1 MSVVQWLA
9 AIRLEV
15 DVSSGRGPG
24 RESDQDIKLE
34 EIMHP
39 AVTITPQ
46 ASEREALKLLLENNV
61 PGVPVVDEEGLL
73 VGFVTDGHLL
83 ASALPEY
90 LKVMADVSFVSE
102 AGDRWVEY
110 FAGSAERPVSDVMST
125 EVSQVELGTSEVVVA
140 HKMVHDGVSS
150 VVVTEGGKVIGVVN
164 RLDLF
169 AAVIG
174 AEPG

>member
-1 MSVVQWLA
+1 
-9 AIRLEV
+9 V
-15 DVSSGRGPG
+15 DVSSERGSR
-24 RESDQDIKLE
+24 RETDQDIQIE
-34 EIMHP
+34 EIMRP
-39 AVTITPQ
+39 AVTVTPD
-46 ASEREALKLLLENNV
+46 ASEREALKILLENNV

-83 ASALPEY
+83 ASALPKY
-90 LKVMADVSFVSE
+90 LTIMEDVSFVSE

-110 FAGSAERPVSDVMST
+110 FAGSAERSVGEVMST
-125 EVSQVELGTSEVVVA
+125 DVSQVELGTSEVVVA

-174 AEPG
+174 AKPD

>member
-1 MSVVQWLA
+1 MNNERA
-9 AIRLEV
+9 PR
-15 DVSSGRGPG
+15 
-24 RESDQDIKLE
+24 RETDRDIKLE

-39 AVTITPQ
+39 AVSITPDT
-46 ASEREALKLLLENNV
+46 SEREALKVLLENEI
-61 PGVPVVDEEGLL
+61 PGVPVVDREGLL

-102 AGDRWVEY
+102 AGDRWVDY
-110 FAGSAERPVSDVMST
+110 FAESADRPVSEVMST
-125 EVSQVELGTSEVVVA
+125 QVSQIELGKSEVVAA

-150 VVVTEGGKVIGVVN
+150 VIVTDNGKVVGIVT

-174 AEPG
+174 AKSD

>member
-1 MSVVQWLA
+1 MSS
-9 AIRLEV
+9 E
-15 DVSSGRGPG
+15 RGPR
-24 RESDQDIKLE
+24 RETDQDIRLE
-34 EIMHP
+34 EIMRP
-39 AVTITPQ
+39 AVTITPD
-46 ASEREALKLLLENNV
+46 ASEREALKVLLENNV

-102 AGDRWVEY
+102 AGDQWVDY
-110 FAGSAERPVSDVMST
+110 FAGSAEKPVSEVMST
-125 EVSQVELGTSEVVVA
+125 EVSQVELGKSEVVVA

-150 VVVTEGGKVIGVVN
+150 VVVTEGGKVVGVVN

-174 AEPG
+174 AKPG

>member
-1 MSVVQWLA
+1 MSS
-9 AIRLEV
+9 E
-15 DVSSGRGPG
+15 RGPR
-24 RESDQDIKLE
+24 RETDQDIRLE
-34 EIMHP
+34 EIMRP
-39 AVTITPQ
+39 AVTITPD
-46 ASEREALKLLLENNV
+46 ASEREALKVLLENNV

-102 AGDRWVEY
+102 AGDQWVDY
-110 FAGSAERPVSDVMST
+110 FAGSAEKPVSEVMST

-150 VVVTEGGKVIGVVN
+150 VVVTQEGKVVGIVN

-174 AEPG
+174 AKPG

>member
-1 MSVVQWLA
+1 
-9 AIRLEV
+9 V
-15 DVSSGRGPG
+15 DVPSERGPG
-24 RESDQDIKLE
+24 RETDQDIQIE
-34 EIMHP
+34 EIMRP
-39 AVTITPQ
+39 VVTITPD

-61 PGVPVVDEEGLL
+61 PGVPVVDEEGSL
-73 VGFVTDGHLL
+73 VGFVSDGHLL

-102 AGDRWVEY
+102 AGDRWVDY
-110 FAGSAERPVSDVMST
+110 FAGSAERPVSEVMT
-125 EVSQVELGTSEVVVA
+125 TDVSQVELGLSEVVVA

-150 VVVTEGGKVIGVVN
+150 VVVTEGGKVVGVVN

-174 AEPG
+174 AKSD

>member
-1 MSVVQWLA
+1 MSS
-9 AIRLEV
+9 E
-15 DVSSGRGPG
+15 RGPR

-34 EIMHP
+34 EIMRP
-39 AVTITPQ
+39 AVAITPD
-46 ASEREALKLLLENNV
+46 ASEREALKVLLENDI
-61 PGVPVVDEEGLL
+61 PGVPVVDEEGFL

-90 LKVMADVSFVSE
+90 LKVMADVSFISE
-102 AGDRWVEY
+102 AGDEWVDY
-110 FAGSAERPVSDVMST
+110 FAGSAERPVSEVMST
-125 EVSQVELGTSEVVVA
+125 EVSQVELGISEVVVA

-150 VVVTEGGKVIGVVN
+150 VVVTEGGKVVGVVN

-174 AEPG
+174 AKPG

>member
-1 MSVVQWLA
+1 MSS
-9 AIRLEV
+9 E
-15 DVSSGRGPG
+15 RGPH
-24 RESDQDIKLE
+24 RETDRDIQVE
-34 EIMHP
+34 EVMRP
-39 AVTITPQ
+39 VVTITPG
-46 ASEREALKLLLENNV
+46 ASEREALKVLLEDNV
-61 PGVPVVDEEGLL
+61 PGVPVVNKEGLL

-102 AGDRWVEY
+102 AGDEWVDY
-110 FAGSAERPVSDVMST
+110 FAGSAERPVSEVMST

-150 VVVTEGGKVIGVVN
+150 VVVTQEGKVVGIVN

-169 AAVIG
+169 AAIID
-174 AEPG
+174 AKPD

>member
-1 MSVVQWLA
+1 VPGRA
-9 AIRLEV
+9 TRLEV
-15 DVSSGRGPG
+15 DVSSERGPR
-24 RESDQDIKLE
+24 RESDMDIKLE

-39 AVTITPQ
+39 AVTISPD
-46 ASEREALKLLLENNV
+46 ASEREALEVLLENNV

-90 LKVMADVSFVSE
+90 LTIMEDVSFVSE

-110 FAGSAERPVSDVMST
+110 FAGSAERPVGEVMSKD
-125 EVSQVELGTSEVVVA
+125 VSQVELGTSEVVVA
-140 HKMVHDGVSS
+140 HKMVHDRVSS

-174 AEPG
+174 AKPD